1 LNCPYS
7 CNDSFNSA
15 VLLPPFFRFIACN
28 RFILSIINSGQLEL
42 TAVEF
47 KLPQLLVEHSV
58 RIFNRQQIM
67 EKIYHEEGFAS
78 DRTVV

>member
-1 LNCPYS
+1 
-7 CNDSFNSA
+7 
-15 VLLPPFFRFIACN
+15 
-28 RFILSIINSGQLEL
+28 LEL

-47 KLPQLLVEHSV
+47 KLLQLLVEHSG

-67 EKIYHEEGFAS
+67 EKIYHEERFAS